1 MLSKKILAY
10 ILASTANA
18 GIRPTLQY
26 AYYLADKKVLVS
38 TDSFQ
43 LHEVQWIDL
52 GPDNLIIN
60 NKGIQ
65 SAVPPGYHFPDYL
78 SFFYSTDPVHTII
91 TKLSPNNIKL
101 ARDIAKAG
109 TPHMHCILDNTR
121 VKPMPDH
128 KYKNIEAFD
137 FTIVIY
143 DNKNVAPLPTLG
155 INIDFIYNHSRYI
168 DKPHLTTIK
177 TKSELSP
184 LMLESTI
191 DGAPVRTLIMPLKI

>member
-10 ILASTANA
+10 ILASTADA

-52 GPDNLIIN
+52 WPDNLIIDS
-60 NKGIQ
+60 KGIQ
-65 SAVPPGYHFPDYL
+65 SPVPPGYRFPDYL
-78 SFFYSTDPVHTII
+78 SFFYASDPVHTFTTI
-91 TKLSPNNIKL
+91 LSPNNIKL

-109 TPHMHCILDNTR
+109 TPYMQCILDNAR
-121 VKPMPDH
+121 IKPMPDH
-128 KYKNIEAFD
+128 KYKNIEVFD
-137 FTIVIY
+137 FTIAIY
-143 DNKNVAPLPTLG
+143 DNKNTAPIPTLW
-155 INIDFIYNHSRYI
+155 INVDFIYNHSRYI
-168 DKPHLTTIK
+168 DKPHRTTIK

-184 LMLESTI
+184 FILESTI
-191 DGAPVRTLIMPLKI
+191 DGFPVRTLIMPLKI